1 MIVSFIPR
9 EAQFSPSIPK
19 LVQRQHQEKD
29 YASKLEEWIII
40 PTSETFSSLKT
51 EYEIYHPNTEEG
63 RFLKTAKF

>member
-1 MIVSFIPR
+1 MIVSFIPQ

-29 YASKLEEWIII
+29 YASKLERIII
-40 PTSETFSSLKT
+40 PTSETFSSLRT

-63 RFLKTAKF
+63 RFLKTVKF